1 MRLSALNQL
10 AAELPPGILSSMLGI
25 RPTTAARW
33 VSLSG
38 GNWIRYATDHRGA
51 PLR

>member
-10 AAELPPGILSSMLGI
+10 AAELPPGILFSMLGI

-33 VSLSG
+33 VAQSG
-38 GNWIRYATDHRGA
+38 GNWTRYPADH
-51 PLR
+51 P